1 MLPKSTRVRLQF
13 GPYRTP
19 RIKLGAVITD
29 EARGPVTIVGLSKAR
44 IPWPVL
50 RARNHRTVALFGA
63 LATAVRRE
71 SAVAVAYWWGVS
83 RSTVH
88 KWRRALGVPPINEG
102 TQQLLRAYVDTPIFR
117 RKQRKAW
124 AADWTP
130 ERREKLAA
138 ANRGR
143 KMPDA
148 VRLKMSAAH
157 RGSRHSAEAR
167 RKMSLAQRRRW
178 LRTAAKESARP
189 TAKHD

>member
-1 MLPKSTRVRLQF
+1 MLPISARVRLQF

-19 RIKLGAVITD
+19 RIKIGAVIMD
-29 EARGPVTIVGLSKAR
+29 EVRGPVTIVGLSKAR

-50 RARNHRTVALFGA
+50 HARNHRTVALYGA

-88 KWRRALGVPPINEG
+88 KWRKALGVPPINAG
-102 TQQLLRAYVDTPIFR
+102 TQQLLSAYVDTPIFR

-124 AADWTP
+124 AAEWTP

-138 ANRGR
+138 ANRGK
-143 KMPDA
+143 KMPEA
-148 VRLKMSAAH
+148 VRLKISAAH
-157 RGSRHSAEAR
+157 RGKRRSIETRHT
-167 RKMSLAQRRRW
+167 MSLAQRRRW
-178 LRTAAKESARP
+178 LRTHAA
-189 TAKHD
+189 